1 MAEQDFS
8 QWEKVLHMKHRL
20 SLAET
25 LLMLTGFI
33 YINFMLMYSYI
44 PLFYNKTIVVIMLLY
59 YNHVCV

>member
-1 MAEQDFS
+1 
-8 QWEKVLHMKHRL
+8 
-20 SLAET
+20 
-25 LLMLTGFI
+25 MLTGLI